1 MLDSER
7 YISNAASEPISAFLP
22 YIWPYIFMQRAATFS
37 DVYFTIHEKRWEA
50 SRSHGYLSERWRLT
64 EERFLKVAK
73 IVVAVIR

>member
-37 DVYFTIHEKRWEA
+37 DDSSLIEFKMN
-50 SRSHGYLSERWRLT
+50 L
-64 EERFLKVAK
+64 LKSNGVAP
-73 IVVAVIR
+73 IMPAAVSSVII